1 MRDDL
6 RDGQG
11 SHHGYL
17 EMDQS
22 RARAHTTYSV
32 TVVMAW
38 TAFQHGRG
46 QEGTCTKLIKCNL
59 DMWNGCSS
67 SPAFLVTLDFC
78 ARVVLEVVSK
88 PICK

>member
-11 SHHGYL
+11 SHHGDL

-32 TVVMAW
+32 TIVMSW
-38 TAFQHGRG
+38 TAFKHGERTRG
-46 QEGTCTKLIKCNL
+46 
-59 DMWNGCSS
+59 DMHE
-67 SPAFLVTLDFC
+67 AH
-78 ARVVLEVVSK
+78 
-88 PICK
+88 

>member
-11 SHHGYL
+11 SHHGDL

-22 RARAHTTYSV
+22 RARAHTTYSM
-32 TVVMAW
+32 TIVMSW
-38 TAFQHGRG
+38 TAFKQGRG

-59 DMWNGCSS
+59 DMWNGSYPYTS
-67 SPAFLVTLDFC
+67 LLLTSVH
-78 ARVVLEVVSK
+78 VLF
-88 PICK
+88 